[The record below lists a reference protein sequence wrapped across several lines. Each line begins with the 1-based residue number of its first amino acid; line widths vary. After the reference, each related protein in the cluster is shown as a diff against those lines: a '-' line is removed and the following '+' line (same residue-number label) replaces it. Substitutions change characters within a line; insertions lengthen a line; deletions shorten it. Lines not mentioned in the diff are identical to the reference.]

1 MLSFAYYLFKVL
13 ICSGVLYGYYL
24 FALRNKR
31 FHQYNRLYLLSA
43 VALSFVI
50 PFIEIEFWKEEVQPS
65 VVMKAITIVNYADVY
80 VSNQTSVW
88 NWNNIA
94 FAAFGCI
101 SLVFLLSLIGS
112 LIKIFILIKK
122 YPKKFWENVCFV
134 FSNTPGTPFSF
145 FKYIFWNNQID
156 INTKKGKHILQHELT
171 HVHQKHSADKL
182 FLNIVLV
189 AGWANPFFWL
199 IREELNII
207 HEFIAD
213 QKAISSGDPD
223 AFATMLLSAAY
234 PQHGSMLTN
243 SFFHSPIKRRLLML
257 TTSKLPS
264 YSYLRRLMILPLL
277 LIVTILFAFKVK
289 EKIDGTNNKTV
300 AVIVNANHPKTI
312 ANGTSEIVD
321 NDEQEE
327 EITAAKNLQDT
338 GLKKNKGVVEVP
350 EGANIKI
357 TDPSGLVIEVPKH
370 ASKSNAIYRDSLK
383 YKYRDVLVVLDGE
396 LMTYEELG
404 EKNIEAEQIKQI
416 DVLKGKSALD
426 KYGEKGHS
434 GVIEITTVSSAF
446 IGSDPK
452 LKSEQQYLQLHKQ
465 QQLKQQQSQQLYQ
478 QEKLK
483 QQESQQLYEQGRQ
496 KQLHNQQQLQ
506 QQPLSSLPQS
516 RKDEQ
521 DHEKIFTKVQQ
532 PAQFPGGPEAWR
544 RYLLRNANLNI
555 YLSKMHQLEHIP

>member
-1 MLSFAYYLFKVL
+1 
-13 ICSGVLYGYYL
+13 
-24 FALRNKR
+24 
-31 FHQYNRLYLLSA
+31 
-43 VALSFVI
+43 
-50 PFIEIEFWKEEVQPS
+50 
-65 VVMKAITIVNYADVY
+65 
-80 VSNQTSVW
+80 
-88 NWNNIA
+88 
-94 FAAFGCI
+94 
-101 SLVFLLSLIGS
+101 LSLIGS

-156 INTKKGKHILQHELT
+156 INTKEGKHILQHEHA

-189 AGWANPFFWL
+189 VGWANPFFWL

-213 QKAISSGDPD
+213 QKAISSSDPD

-300 AVIVNANHPKTI
+300 AVIVNATHPKTT
-312 ANGTSEIVD
+312 ANGTSEILD
-321 NDEQEE
+321 NDEHEE

-350 EGANIKI
+350 KGANIKI
-357 TDPSGLVIEVPKH
+357 TDPSGLVIEVPKN

-416 DVLKGKSALD
+416 DVLKGKSAMD

-452 LKSEQQYLQLHKQ
+452 LKSEQQYLQLYK
-465 QQLKQQQSQQLYQ
+465 
-478 QEKLK
+478 EKLK

-496 KQLHNQQQLQ
+496 KQLQDQQQLQ

-521 DHEKIFTKVQQ
+521 EHEKIFTKVQQ

-555 YLSKMHQLEHIP
+555 LSQQNAPVGTYSVVIRFAVSTDGSISNIVAETKPGHGTEEEAIKLISKGPKWMPAKKDGALVSSQVKQTISFTVTKNGSYVTVDSIMVGTS